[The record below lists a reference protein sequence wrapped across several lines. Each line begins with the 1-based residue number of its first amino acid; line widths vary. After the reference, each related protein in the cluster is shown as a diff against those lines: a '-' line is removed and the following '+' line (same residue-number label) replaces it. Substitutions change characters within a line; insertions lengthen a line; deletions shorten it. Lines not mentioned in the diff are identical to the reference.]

1 VISQRPS
8 RIQQVYGYAVCLIT
22 IVVMLITVTNLVN
35 AAFDLTR
42 PAELGRYGYD
52 ENAASFESYKAQHQ
66 NQPTD
71 PKTGLARE
79 QLSDSTL
86 RVMFNAD
93 REGRAK
99 YAHWEATKSFA
110 TNGLLL
116 IIAAGIFLMHWR
128 WLRHT
133 GDESEASRGAAGT

>member
-1 VISQRPS
+1 MISQRPS

-35 AAFDLTR
+35 SAFDLTR

-52 ENAASFESYKAQHQ
+52 ENAASFEAYKAQHR
-66 NQPTD
+66 NQPAD
-71 PKTGLARE
+71 PATGAVRE

-93 REGRAK
+93 REAREE
-99 YAHWEATKSFA
+99 YAHWEATKSFV

-116 IIAAGIFLMHWR
+116 VIAAGIFMMHWR
-128 WLRHT
+128 WLRYT
-133 GDESEASRGAAGT
+133 GDDSEASGGASR